1 MIDISPD
8 LARVYLKPGEFHF
21 ATSPTVVTT
30 VLGSCVSVT
39 MFDRFSGAA
48 SICHA
53 LLPEGPS
60 VDAFRYVDSSI
71 IHMLEMFASHG
82 VNRQRLEVK
91 VFGGADMLCASGS
104 RVGVGRRNVEIAN
117 QVLAASGLAVSMH
130 DVGGT
135 QGRKLFFVTHTG
147 DVFLKRLQRGYGAE
161 KPGRKAC

>member
-1 MIDISPD
+1 MDISTD
-8 LARVYLKPGEFHF
+8 LPRVYLKPGEYHF

-39 MFDRFSGAA
+39 MFDRTSGAA

-71 IHMLEMFASHG
+71 LHMLRMFADHG
-82 VNRQRLEVK
+82 VNRKSLVIK
-91 VFGGADMLCASGS
+91 LFGGSDMLGAGGS
-104 RVGVGRRNVEIAN
+104 RIGVGRRNVQIAN
-117 QVLAASGLAVSMH
+117 QVIAASGLAVAMC

-135 QGRKLFFVTHTG
+135 QGRKLIFVTHTG
-147 DVFLKRLQRGYGAE
+147 DVFLKRLNRGAGADW
-161 KPGRKAC
+161 PGRDAL